1 LALFVLGIFLA
12 NDPVDAFSADHLAV
26 FAQLLD
32 RGPDFHGFPRW
43 DGWALLESI
52 NDATAAEIVRRD
64 LDQDPVTRK
73 NADEILSHLA
83 ADMSKHLV
91 LVLQLNPEHGI
102 GQRFHHCGFE
112 LNGFF
117 FAQACS

>member
-1 LALFVLGIFLA
+1 LALFVLGVFLA
-12 NDPVDAFSADHLAV
+12 DDPVDAFTADHLAV
-26 FAQLLD
+26 LAQSFD
-32 RGPDFHGFPRW
+32 RRPDFHEFPRW
-43 DGWALLESI
+43 DRWALLESV

-73 NADEILSHLA
+73 NANEILSHLA
-83 ADMSKHLV
+83 ADVRKHLV
-91 LVLQLNPEHGI
+91 LVFQLNPEYRI
-102 GQRFHHCGFE
+102 GQRLHHCGFE